1 MRKEIYRVFTVF
13 AFQVMVVSGADPV
26 SKVMGGD

>member
-13 AFQVMVVSGADPV
+13 AFQVMVASGADPV
-26 SKVMGGD
+26 SEVMGGD